1 VRCGNRTHRS
11 AECWL
16 AAGGPHHTVLST
28 ALAADTLTTFA
39 AMTRT
44 ELALIDTATTTRA
57 FSNELRWNNAYYKL
71 GGL

>member
-1 VRCGNRTHRS
+1 MS

-28 ALAADTLTTFA
+28 AVTIDMLTTFA

-44 ELALIDTATTTRA
+44 ELALIDRDTTQRR
-57 FSNELRWNNAYYKL
+57 FHDELRWNHVYYKL
-71 GGL
+71 AVP